1 MSEYSWEYVPL
12 YAMNNR
18 REGGSR
24 LLEMRLPSI
33 DTQVQQSRNLLRANL
48 TLGIFKLDIA
58 TVWAQPGIFFQSF
71 EKDSKGLLLIITDC
85 LSSFIASLVSTSLS
99 KQTNFSLVVPLESET
114 IFLWME
120 KYKFQINLQFRLNRD
135 TDIV

>member
-1 MSEYSWEYVPL
+1 MGVCTWEYVPL

-99 KQTNFSLVVPLESET
+99 N
-114 IFLWME
+114 
-120 KYKFQINLQFRLNRD
+120 QFFARRS
-135 TDIV
+135 TGK